1 VLLFSLALS
10 AAIHLLSMQLE
21 LGPREERAAR
31 PLTAKF
37 IKREPRL
44 VKPLELKKRPKPK
57 LRPMRRRTIALK
69 AKVSHRDL
77 SDAPRPL
84 RVLDRLARPRSKV
97 ERWVVPGPAELEPQF
112 GASTIEGDKEPK
124 DKIDMSLEMLDIDAL
139 DTGKYHAMVIQDPN
153 DKRKIKGFFHL
164 AIVYSVS
171 MRDRQFHNDD
181 VRTHRALVNLIRAM
195 NRYTDIRCDIIG
207 TYTFDSDELFKTPFI
222 YASARFA
229 FQITESEARNL
240 GRYLTSGGF
249 FVADFIPHAAE
260 NGSLHWV
267 QIDIS
272 NREMFKK
279 ALATVGLTF
288 GRDWNFEKLPN
299 SHPIYHCFF
308 DFPNGPPVAGDFLF
322 IRGKT
327 VPFDYLE
334 GIVLDGRL
342 VALVCRKWFTNPW
355 GDWAQ
360 PSGYWGITDPERVL
374 QFGVNLIVF
383 ALTQEGS
390 ITRQVMKY
398 VE

>member
-1 VLLFSLALS
+1 MIHLFSS
-10 AAIHLLSMQLE
+10 QLG
-21 LGPREERAAR
+21 LVPRTEKATK

-44 VKPLELKKRPKPK
+44 VKPLELKKRPRPKP
-57 LRPMRRRTIALK
+57 RPMRRRIIALK
-69 AKVSHRDL
+69 ARFTQREL
-77 SDAPRPL
+77 SDTPRPL
-84 RVLDRLARPRSKV
+84 RVLDSLARPGSKV
-97 ERWVVPGPAELEPQF
+97 LRSVSLEPVYLEPEF
-112 GASTIEGDKEPK
+112 GASVIRGDKEPK
-124 DKIDMSLEMLDIDAL
+124 DKIDMSLEMLDINAL
-139 DTGKYHAMVIQDPN
+139 DTGRYHAMVIQDPN
-153 DKRKIKGFFHL
+153 DKKKIKGFFHF
-164 AIVYSVS
+164 AIVYSVG
-171 MRDRQFHNDD
+171 MRERQFHDD
-181 VRTHRALVNLIRAM
+181 DSRTYRALVNLLRAM
-195 NRYTDIRCDIIG
+195 NRYTDVECDVTG

-240 GRYLTSGGF
+240 GIYLTSGGF
-249 FVADFIPHAAE
+249 FITDFIPHAAE
-260 NGSLHWV
+260 NRSPHWV
-267 QIDIS
+267 QVDIS

-279 ALATVGLTF
+279 ALATKGLIF

-299 SHPIYHCFF
+299 SHPLYHCFF
-308 DFPNGPPVAGDFLF
+308 DFPEGPPVAGDFLF
-322 IRGKT
+322 IRGGT

-390 ITRQVMKY
+390 ITRQVMRY